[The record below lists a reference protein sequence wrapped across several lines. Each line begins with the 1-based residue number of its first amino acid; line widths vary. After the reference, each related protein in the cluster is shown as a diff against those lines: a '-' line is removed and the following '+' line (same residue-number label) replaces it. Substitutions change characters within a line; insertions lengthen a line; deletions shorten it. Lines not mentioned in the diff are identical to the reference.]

1 MMSVVRLLFLLLS
14 VVGVFACTEADEA
27 VSGDSVPEGD
37 AGFAIT
43 ADDARILVLRCPE
56 AALSATYRLLEDE
69 QIELS
74 VSGVSYV
81 LQQQRSASGARYV
94 GEAAELWN
102 KGNEALLLIGDQRY
116 QCTLDQ

>member
-37 AGFAIT
+37 AGSAIT
-43 ADDARILVLRCPE
+43 ADDAQVLVLRCSE
-56 AALSATYRLLEDE
+56 ALSATYRSLEDE